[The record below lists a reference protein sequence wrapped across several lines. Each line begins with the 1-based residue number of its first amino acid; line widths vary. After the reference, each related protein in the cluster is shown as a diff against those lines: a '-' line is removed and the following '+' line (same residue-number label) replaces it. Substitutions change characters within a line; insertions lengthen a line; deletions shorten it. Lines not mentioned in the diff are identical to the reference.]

1 MFVSLLLFT
10 AFVGPDGLATEA
22 PDPSAIVNGTPA
34 QSCEWPS
41 VVSMLEDDATPSMCT
56 GTLVHTN
63 VVMTAAHCIV
73 EERPIIAVGF
83 GEFSEQAGVP
93 EREVPVIDC
102 VQHPDYILDGW
113 PDIGYCTLV
122 NPVTD
127 IQIVPVMAGC
137 ETEALQVGTQVQ
149 IIGYGSTFGEVIDGE
164 TQAQGVGTKRYTTQY
179 VDDLS
184 FEEAYT
190 ALAWNTGS
198 QSACFGDSG
207 GPAVAQLA
215 DGTWRVFGIGA
226 HLYDPGNLPPP
237 EEPGN
242 VCGPGA
248 VYTWATSEVDWLEQ
262 SSGYDATPCWN
273 GDVWEPGPGCGLV
286 PTTPE
291 VGEGSWLGG
300 CQGMLTG
307 FDQPVCDAIDP
318 PPIPPPPVPPPE
330 PGDSGSGDDF
340 GETGL
345 DDGFDTALDDGVPP
359 TPTPPTPPPQSTT
372 GTTPPTPPLD
382 DEGGSDETGTEDLL
396 ADDSLADRGCACRA
410 TPQPSTPWLL
420 LVVLFGFTR
429 RVRRSSRR

>member
-1 MFVSLLLFT
+1 MLAPLLLLT
-10 AFVGPDGLATEA
+10 AFVGPDGLSTEA
-22 PDPSAIVNGTPA
+22 PDPATIVNGTPA

-41 VVSMLEDDATPSMCT
+41 VVSMLEDDATPSMCS

-73 EERPIIAVGF
+73 DDRPIVAVGF
-83 GEFSEQAGVP
+83 GEHSEQSGVP
-93 EREVPVIDC
+93 EREVAVVDC
-102 VQHPDYILDGW
+102 VQHPNYSLEAW
-113 PDIGYCTLV
+113 PDIGYCTLAA
-122 NPVTD
+122 PVTD

-137 ETEALQVGTQVQ
+137 ETEALQIGTQVQ
-149 IIGYGSTFGEVIDGE
+149 IIGYGSTYGEVIDGE

-207 GPAVAQLA
+207 GPAMAQLA

-226 HLYDPGNLPPP
+226 HLYDPGDLPPP

-248 VYTWATSEVDWLEQ
+248 VYTWATAEVGWLEQ
-262 SSGYDATPCWN
+262 SSGFDVTPCWN

-286 PTTPE
+286 PQMPD

-300 CQGMLTG
+300 CQGMLSG
-307 FDQPVCDAIDP
+307 FDQPSCDAIDP
-318 PPIPPPPVPPPE
+318 PPIPPPPPTPPF
-330 PGDSGSGDDF
+330 PGDTGSDDGF
-340 GETGL
+340 DTGL
-345 DDGFDTALDDGVPP
+345 DDGFDTGLDDGVPP
-359 TPTPPTPPPQSTT
+359 NPPPPSPPSPPSTT
-372 GTTPPTPPLD
+372 GTSPPPPPLD
-382 DEGGSDETGTEDLL
+382 DEGGSDETGGELL
-396 ADDSLADRGCACRA
+396 VNDGLADRGCACRA
-410 TPQPSTPWLL
+410 TSSRSPAPWALLASILL
-420 LVVLFGFTR
+420 LVR
-429 RVRRSSRR
+429 RRPR